1 VIEVAASSSAKTRGS
16 LYIAPFF
23 RFLVE
28 LTTWAW
34 LLILGLRTFDINII
48 DSDVE
53 TRISVASWIY
63 LILFLLS
70 LITLSQLNFPGDK
83 RNQGILVPGWTR
95 IGVEI
100 GSGLLGIF
108 AAWALFGTFVG
119 VLQTFLT
126 LIAFFFDRE
135 RWKWFLGYR
144 QEPPEYVKAI
154 HRT

>member
-1 VIEVAASSSAKTRGS
+1 MAASVKSGGA
-16 LYIAPFF
+16 LYLAPFF

-28 LTTWAW
+28 LTTWVW
-34 LLILGLRTFDINII
+34 FLILGLRTFDINILS
-48 DSDVE
+48 SDVE
-53 TRISVASWIY
+53 SRISIAPWTY
-63 LILFLLS
+63 LILLLIS
-70 LITLSQLNFPGDK
+70 LIALSQLNFPGDK
-83 RNQGILVPGWTR
+83 RNHGILVPGWTR

-108 AAWALFGTFVG
+108 GAWALFGLFVG

-135 RWKWFLGYR
+135 RWKWFLGHR

-154 HRT
+154 HRTS